1 MREWKDGLYCEITP
15 WCYTISVKKK
25 GSNFEFWIK
34 PSFGLFSKHVR
45 CAWKSF
51 AAGTSLECARVPML
65 FTKSKLFST
74 SFHGNYQTI
83 MRANNWLHVMKT
95 PNSKHVSFVL
105 VVSQTCNH
113 APKLTAQP
121 WLHSSFLKLKSFSE
135 TCKDLDQLEKRHV
148 QISCWSLPSIS
159 SWRNHWSRKNLE
171 KDAQQCSQEMTTR
184 FLRTLD
190 RACLNRKTF
199 VTEPWIYPA
208 A

>member
-1 MREWKDGLYCEITP
+1 MKRWSLLWNHTQMLHNKC
-15 WCYTISVKKK
+15 KKK
-25 GSNFEFWIK
+25 GSRFEFWIK

-74 SFHGNYQTI
+74 SFHGNYQTF
-83 MRANNWLHVMKT
+83 MRANNWLHVTKT

-113 APKLTAQP
+113 APKLTAWP

-135 TCKDLDQLEKRHV
+135 MCKDLDQLEKRHV

-159 SWRNHWSRKNLE
+159 SWRNHRGRKIWKKMPSN
-171 KDAQQCSQEMTTR
+171 AR
-184 FLRTLD
+184 
-190 RACLNRKTF
+190 RKWLPDF
-199 VTEPWIYPA
+199 
-208 A
+208 

>member
-1 MREWKDGLYCEITP
+1 M
-15 WCYTISVKKK
+15 
-25 GSNFEFWIK
+25 NFELNHHLAFSANMCGVLGRVSQQGRAWSVPVFPCFSQKVSCLVHHSMVIIK
-34 PSFGLFSKHVR
+34 SSWEQTTDSML
-45 CAWKSF
+45 WK
-51 AAGTSLECARVPML
+51 L
-65 FTKSKLFST
+65 
-74 SFHGNYQTI
+74 Q
-83 MRANNWLHVMKT
+83 T
-95 PNSKHVSFVL
+95 PNMFQWFVL

-113 APKLTAQP
+113 APKLTARP

-171 KDAQQCSQEMTTR
+171 KDAQQRSQEMTTR

-190 RACLNRKTF
+190 RACLNRRTF